1 MQRYFINDRYS
12 EDQPVVISGE
22 VFHHIVRVMRM
33 KEDDHIF
40 VVFHDN
46 TSAVARI
53 ETISSDSVG
62 VRVVKWETGTKELP
76 IKVAIASGLPKGD
89 KLELIFQKGTE
100 LGADRF
106 IPFNAGRSIV
116 KWDEKK
122 AKKKL
127 DRWGKILKEAAEQSH
142 RNVVPSVSS
151 PVSFKELLTLSEQFD
166 YTLVAYEE
174 EARSG
179 EQGNLSKTLS
189 SIKDGQSIL
198 VVFGPEGGLTEK
210 EVDLCKK
217 EGFLACGLGPRILR
231 TETAP
236 LYVLAAISYQLEL
249 MR

>member
-1 MQRYFINDRYS
+1 MQRYFLNDRYS
-12 EDQPVVISGE
+12 EDCPVVITGE
-22 VFHHIVRVMRM
+22 DYHHIVRVMRM
-33 KEDDHIF
+33 KEDDRIF
-40 VVFHDN
+40 VVFPDRS
-46 TSAVARI
+46 SAVARI
-53 ETISSDSVG
+53 ETISSDSVE
-62 VRVVKWETGTKELP
+62 VRVVKWETETKELP

-100 LGADRF
+100 LGADQF
-106 IPFNAGRSIV
+106 IPFNADRSIV

-127 DRWGKILKEAAEQSH
+127 ERWEKIVKEAAEQSH

-151 PVSFKELLTLSEQFD
+151 PVSFKELLNLSKQFD

-179 EQGNLSKTLS
+179 ERGNLSKSLTS
-189 SIKDGQSIL
+189 VKDGQSIL
-198 VVFGPEGGLTEK
+198 VVFGPEGGLTDK

-217 EGFLACGLGPRILR
+217 QGFLACGLGPRILR

-236 LYVLAAISYQLEL
+236 LYVLSAISYQLEL

>member
-1 MQRYFINDRYS
+1 MQRYFLNDRYS
-12 EDQPVVISGE
+12 EDCPVVITGE
-22 VFHHIVRVMRM
+22 DYHHIVRVMRM
-33 KEDDHIF
+33 KEDDRIF
-40 VVFHDN
+40 VVFPDQS
-46 TSAVARI
+46 SAVARI
-53 ETISSDSVG
+53 ETISSDSVE
-62 VRVVKWETGTKELP
+62 VRVVKWETETKELP

-100 LGADRF
+100 LGADQF
-106 IPFNAGRSIV
+106 IPFNADRSIV

-127 DRWGKILKEAAEQSH
+127 ERWEKIVKEAAEQSH
-142 RNVVPSVSS
+142 RNVVPYVSS
-151 PVSFKELLTLSEQFD
+151 PVSFKELLNLSKQFD

-179 EQGNLSKTLS
+179 EKGNLSKSLTS
-189 SIKDGQSIL
+189 VKDGQSIL
-198 VVFGPEGGLTEK
+198 VVFGPEGGLTDK

-236 LYVLAAISYQLEL
+236 LYVLSAISYQLEL

>member
-22 VFHHIVRVMRM
+22 DFHHIVRVMRM

>member
-1 MQRYFINDRYS
+1 MQRYFLNDRYS
-12 EDQPVVISGE
+12 EDCPVVITGE
-22 VFHHIVRVMRM
+22 DYHHIVRVMRM

-40 VVFHDN
+40 VVFPDQS
-46 TSAVARI
+46 SAVARI
-53 ETISSDSVG
+53 ETISSDSVE
-62 VRVVKWETGTKELP
+62 VRVVKWETETKELP

-100 LGADRF
+100 LGADQF
-106 IPFNAGRSIV
+106 IPFNADRSIV

-127 DRWGKILKEAAEQSH
+127 ERWEKIVKEAAEQSH

-151 PVSFKELLTLSEQFD
+151 PVSFKELLNLSNQFD

-174 EARSG
+174 EARAG
-179 EQGNLSKTLS
+179 EKGNLYKSLTS
-189 SIKDGQSIL
+189 VKDGESIL
-198 VVFGPEGGLTEK
+198 VVFGPEGGLTDK

-236 LYVLAAISYQLEL
+236 LYVLSAISYQLEL